1 MTTAWSSG
9 SNSTAHSDGKSGNV
23 SYKASRQGARTP
35 EKALLKRED
44 GQGYMEL
51 NEVEVGVGR

>member
-1 MTTAWSSG
+1 
-9 SNSTAHSDGKSGNV
+9 V
-23 SYKASRQGARTP
+23 SYKAGRQGARTP